1 MAKRR
6 TDWGSLVAG
15 LLFLGLAVA
24 FVVRGTGEW
33 EFGVWWAVPVVLAG
47 LVLAGV
53 VRAVQRSRARA
64 RERARDRAEAA
75 GTAVS
80 DGGGD
85 RDDGPPRG

>member
-24 FVVRGTGEW
+24 FVVQGTGDW
-33 EFGVWWAVPVVLAG
+33 EFGAWWAVPVVLAG
-47 LVLAGV
+47 LALAGV

-64 RERARDRAEAA
+64 RQRAEAA
-75 GTAVS
+75 GAAVS
-80 DGGGD
+80 DGDGG
-85 RDDGPPRG
+85 RPRG

>member
-47 LVLAGV
+47 LVLAAA

-64 RERARDRAEAA
+64 RERAEAA
-75 GTAVS
+75 RAAVAS
-80 DGGGD
+80 EGEDG
-85 RDDGPPRG
+85 RGRGQG